1 MVDKLKQDT
10 LAVLNKRLN
19 EYMEAEQKYKESYEI
34 KKDLESLK
42 LMRVTLSFMAEI
54 IREAIVE
61 TISPPEDRLDKV

>member
-1 MVDKLKQDT
+1 MDKLKQDT
-10 LAVLNKRLN
+10 LAILNKRLN
-19 EYMEAEQKYKESYEI
+19 EYIEAEQKYKESYEI

-61 TISPPEDRLDKV
+61 TISSPEDRLDKV

>member
-1 MVDKLKQDT
+1 MDKLKQDT

-19 EYMEAEQKYKESYEI
+19 EYMEAEQKYKESY
-34 KKDLESLK
+34 DLESLK